1 VPALA
6 SVSALLVRCC
16 RCSFLSCEF
25 NHTRIVLILLR
36 YKEKCFQ
43 KIKHLLVSVSAWLF
57 AGIKFMKR
65 VDVRMDKVY
74 LLDMYLTVK
83 QASRISNKTMDMAN
97 NK

>member
-1 VPALA
+1 
-6 SVSALLVRCC
+6 
-16 RCSFLSCEF
+16 
-25 NHTRIVLILLR
+25 
-36 YKEKCFQ
+36 
-43 KIKHLLVSVSAWLF
+43 LLVSVSAWLF